1 MRGLSS
7 MDVELLGGNTMFFDR
22 KITFFDLEAN
32 DRQEALKKMAES
44 LYAADLVHASFYQGI
59 LEREET
65 YPTGLSVN
73 PYGVA
78 IPHTDADKVITPQIA
93 FASLKEPVKFQMMGN
108 AKEEIEVSLI
118 FMLALKK
125 AEDHL
130 IMLQRLME
138 IFQDSSLL
146 TEFSRCKNQESLDEL
161 LNKVGLE

>member
-1 MRGLSS
+1 
-7 MDVELLGGNTMFFDR
+7 MDVELSGGNTMFFDR

-32 DRQEALKKMAES
+32 DRQDALQKMADS
-44 LYAADLVHASFYQGI
+44 LFAADLVSASYHKGV
-59 LEREET
+59 LEREEIF
-65 YPTGLSVN
+65 PTGLAVQ

-93 FASLKEPVKFQMMGN
+93 FASLKKPVKFQMMGN
-108 AKEEIEVSLI
+108 EKDEIDVSLI

-125 AEDHL
+125 AEDQL

-138 IFQDSSLL
+138 IFQDGSLL
-146 TEFSRCKNQESLDEL
+146 SEFAECKNQEDLDEL